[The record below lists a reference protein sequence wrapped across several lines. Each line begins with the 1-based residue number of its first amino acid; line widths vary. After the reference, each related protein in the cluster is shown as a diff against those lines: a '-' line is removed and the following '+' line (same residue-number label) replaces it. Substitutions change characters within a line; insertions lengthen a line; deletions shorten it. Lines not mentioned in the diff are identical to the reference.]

1 MMNKKEITTRLT
13 REFPSIYFDLQS
25 NDAYGREFQVRGFGA
40 ERTKFRSIRRKIMD
54 INDELFPNFD
64 VTLITILFT
73 EETTRENFP
82 EIAELIDH
90 GNSCCAQADPFR
102 FLEGSLKETPTKEPW
117 LTTGNSIQSATE
129 EYALAA

>member
-1 MMNKKEITTRLT
+1 MNKKEITTRLT

-73 EETTRENFP
+73 NLINLNFSHFCNFKNEFLP
-82 EIAELIDH
+82 LI
-90 GNSCCAQADPFR
+90 
-102 FLEGSLKETPTKEPW
+102 
-117 LTTGNSIQSATE
+117 
-129 EYALAA
+129 